1 MELTASV
8 IYCSMT
14 LKFSI
19 PPMQNQ
25 PSPCSFSLAFCL
37 NSRLQ
42 HLTSV
47 FSASPAFLP
56 PAKRGAFSLFSYG
69 YELFCCFLHSRKTQ
83 PFSFHAI
90 PHSFAKTPGGSIG
103 ISNQKFFL
111 DPNFFRIHI
120 SRKEGESRHL
130 SHQELK

>member
-1 MELTASV
+1 
-8 IYCSMT
+8 MT
-14 LKFSI
+14 LKFSVGT
-19 PPMQNQ
+19 MQNQ

-90 PHSFAKTPGGSIG
+90 PHSFAKTPGVVWVFLT
-103 ISNQKFFL
+103 NKFFL

-120 SRKEGESRHL
+120 SQKEGQSRHL
-130 SHQELK
+130 SHQERK